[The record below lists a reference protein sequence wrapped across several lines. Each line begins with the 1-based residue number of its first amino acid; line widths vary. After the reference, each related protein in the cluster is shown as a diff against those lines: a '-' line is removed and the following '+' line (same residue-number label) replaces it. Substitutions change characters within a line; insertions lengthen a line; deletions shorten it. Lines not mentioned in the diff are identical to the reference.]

1 MRELPSGTVTFLF
14 TDIEGSTKLLHELG
28 AKEYAAALAEHRAA
42 LRDAFARHGGVEVDT
57 QGDAFFVAFPT
68 APGAVAAAREAQDAL
83 SIPVRMGI
91 HTGTPLLADEGY
103 VGADVH
109 RAARIA
115 AAGHGRQI
123 LVSAATAAL
132 VDADG
137 LRDLGEHRL
146 KDLSAPERIYQ
157 AGEDG
162 FPPLKTLYATNLPVP
177 ATPFLGREG
186 ELGDVQELVARED
199 VRLLTLAGA
208 GGSGK
213 TRLALQAV
221 AAAADAYP
229 QGVWWVALASVPNA
243 ADVVSATARALGGG
257 GSLAEVVGDR
267 RLLLLLDN
275 FEHVIEAAPEVAALL
290 ASCPQVDVV
299 VTSRERLRV
308 AGEQVYPVPVLGR
321 GDSRELFVARA
332 RAASPEFEPD
342 EHVDELCARLDDLP
356 LALELAAARAS
367 LLTPKQLLDRL
378 GDRLDLLRGG
388 RDAETRQ
395 RTLRATV
402 EWSYE
407 LLTAEEQSLLA
418 SLSVFRGGW
427 TVEAAERVC
436 GADVELLQS
445 LVDKSLV
452 RRWESGRFGMLETIR
467 EFAAERLRPEE
478 RDELLR
484 GLVYFLTELF
494 EQANLRP
501 ESPGRP
507 AMELAQEER
516 PNVDVA
522 LEWATEAGEAD
533 AGLRLMW
540 MLEMYW
546 ATNDPLGGLR
556 QVDALLAAASEDVD
570 PLAYARALRFRGATY
585 DFTNESVLAE
595 QEYERAIEA
604 FRSLGDEVEA
614 SHLRHRIAFA
624 AQHQGD
630 LERAKRLASEA
641 LELDRRSGNRRD
653 EALALNVLA
662 MVAFQEGDRESGLRL
677 ALESA
682 SVAESLGFMWFRG
695 VTLLAAAEWLVAGHE
710 LEAAIPVFLDGVGT
724 LLSVQDR
731 VNLPIALAAGA
742 AIAAGRGDAARAG
755 KLWGAVEVALE
766 REPRASTTQG
776 LRDYGPYVEPVRG
789 ADFDRGRTSG
799 RTLSLEDAVRYAL
812 SDLD

>member
-275 FEHVIEAAPEVAALL
+275 FEHVIEAAPEVARY
-290 ASCPQVDVV
+290 
-299 VTSRERLRV
+299 SRRVLRW
-308 AGEQVYPVPVLGR
+308 
-321 GDSRELFVARA
+321 
-332 RAASPEFEPD
+332 
-342 EHVDELCARLDDLP
+342 
-356 LALELAAARAS
+356 
-367 LLTPKQLLDRL
+367 T
-378 GDRLDLLRGG
+378 
-388 RDAETRQ
+388 
-395 RTLRATV
+395 
-402 EWSYE
+402 WS
-407 LLTAEEQSLLA
+407 
-418 SLSVFRGGW
+418 
-427 TVEAAERVC
+427 
-436 GADVELLQS
+436 
-445 LVDKSLV
+445 
-452 RRWESGRFGMLETIR
+452 
-467 EFAAERLRPEE
+467 
-478 RDELLR
+478 
-484 GLVYFLTELF
+484 
-494 EQANLRP
+494 
-501 ESPGRP
+501 
-507 AMELAQEER
+507 
-516 PNVDVA
+516 
-522 LEWATEAGEAD
+522 
-533 AGLRLMW
+533 
-540 MLEMYW
+540 
-546 ATNDPLGGLR
+546 
-556 QVDALLAAASEDVD
+556 
-570 PLAYARALRFRGATY
+570 
-585 DFTNESVLAE
+585 
-595 QEYERAIEA
+595 
-604 FRSLGDEVEA
+604 
-614 SHLRHRIAFA
+614 
-624 AQHQGD
+624 
-630 LERAKRLASEA
+630 
-641 LELDRRSGNRRD
+641 
-653 EALALNVLA
+653 
-662 MVAFQEGDRESGLRL
+662 
-677 ALESA
+677 
-682 SVAESLGFMWFRG
+682 
-695 VTLLAAAEWLVAGHE
+695 
-710 LEAAIPVFLDGVGT
+710 
-724 LLSVQDR
+724 
-731 VNLPIALAAGA
+731 
-742 AIAAGRGDAARAG
+742 
-755 KLWGAVEVALE
+755 
-766 REPRASTTQG
+766 
-776 LRDYGPYVEPVRG
+776 
-789 ADFDRGRTSG
+789 
-799 RTLSLEDAVRYAL
+799 
-812 SDLD
+812 